1 MSIDIKKYELQL
13 GDIIELDAPSNPDL
27 HNKTFYINFIN
38 KEKILLLSEEKIITL
53 SFNEEGKLLEESIEN
68 ILLLHRE
75 NSPSFIVQNNLKINT
90 NISIYFGEPNPYI
103 INALITNIEK
113 DMIELRLQNSDDIIY
128 IDFAYSGIP
137 EKLNIDKIVIRDE
150 KINSILEDE
159 ETSSNEITDNKDS
172 SKMIEE
178 DDDLDKK
185 SQLFLI
191 KRWIMT

>member
-1 MSIDIKKYELQL
+1 
-13 GDIIELDAPSNPDL
+13 
-27 HNKTFYINFIN
+27 
-38 KEKILLLSEEKIITL
+38 
-53 SFNEEGKLLEESIEN
+53 
-68 ILLLHRE
+68 
-75 NSPSFIVQNNLKINT
+75 
-90 NISIYFGEPNPYI
+90 
-103 INALITNIEK
+103 
-113 DMIELRLQNSDDIIY
+113 MIELRLQNSDDIIY

-185 SQLFLI
+185 PAIIFDKEMDNDLKFNNNIDTDLYEKNVGNILDLEIEEEYDEIFFNVNVPESE
-191 KRWIMT
+191 KR